1 MPCGGSVD
9 DPNEI
14 LREEH
19 EAIEL
24 LLTAMDGIAD
34 RIRKKDQVPEG
45 DLEKAFTVVSEFA
58 DKCHHAKEEK
68 VLFPVLSKASK
79 EGAEISRRLT
89 SDHVAFRHLVGNTR
103 ALVPKAQEDKVA
115 RSHLVKNLDTYTHLL
130 REHIAIETSDL
141 FREVERAIP
150 PEAREE
156 LAEAFERVE
165 REEIGAGVHEKYHA
179 MIHGLAHAYAP

>member
-1 MPCGGSVD
+1 MG
-9 DPNEI
+9 DPNEM

-24 LLTAMDGIAD
+24 LLNAMEGIAE
-34 RIRKKDQVPEG
+34 RIRKEDQVPEG
-45 DLEKAFTVVSEFA
+45 DLETAFTVVSEFA

-79 EGAEISRRLT
+79 DGAEIARRLT
-89 SDHVAFRHLVGNTR
+89 SDHRAFRHLVGVTR
-103 ALVPKAQEDKVA
+103 ALVPKARDDRTA
-115 RSHLVKNLDTYTHLL
+115 RSHLVKNLDTYTQLL

-141 FREVERAIP
+141 FREVERAIA

-165 REEIGAGVHEKYHA
+165 REEIGLGVHEKYHA
-179 MIHGLAHAYAP
+179 MIHRLAHVYAP